1 VVLGARRGGP
11 VHWVVPSEATIRR
24 TLARLDA
31 ETLAEV
37 IGAWLA
43 DRDPPTSGGVDGRS
57 RWTARLFGA
66 PGVTAGPS
74 TCWAPWSTPP

>member
-1 VVLGARRGGP
+1 LAPAVMGRSTG
-11 VHWVVPSEATIRR
+11 VVPSEATIRR

-43 DRDPPTSGGVDGRS
+43 DRDPRPAAASMGGRGGRQESS
-57 RWTARLFGA
+57 RRQA
-66 PGVTAGPS
+66 
-74 TCWAPWSTPP
+74 